1 MQKSIIFLV
10 GFELN
15 NDTDL
20 KKRKVTSH
28 SSLKFYINNIEW
40 NFSLTESAEI
50 DKIIL
55 ILKKLANFLLRFYLG
70 CSLLHKNLY
79 KWSNSCNVKLI
90 IEKLSQ

>member
-70 CSLLHKNLY
+70 CSLILIGER
-79 KWSNSCNVKLI
+79 VKILVGLCKDI
-90 IEKLSQ
+90 NIS